1 MAEWLK
7 AHAWKA
13 CKRETVSRVR
23 IPLSPPLF
31 NDLAQPEIYNKMIWS
46 PYGRQQMK
54 KFFIIIILSLL
65 ISEISYA
72 KAVKLNCSFKDAYDS
87 MSDGSVRKLSSNNEN
102 YHIISQDTVVTIDE
116 ARKFFA
122 GGKADRF
129 DDEIIKITW
138 VEDLKGPKGTI
149 KLKKS
154 WKLNRIT
161 GVLVKDVYSK
171 VVGRDSSYGSPFTLR
186 YDCRVAKKKF

>member
-1 MAEWLK
+1 
-7 AHAWKA
+7 
-13 CKRETVSRVR
+13 
-23 IPLSPPLF
+23 
-31 NDLAQPEIYNKMIWS
+31 
-46 PYGRQQMK
+46 MK
-54 KFFIIIILSLL
+54 KFFVIIILSLF
-65 ISEISYA
+65 ISETSYA